1 MIPAVTIG
9 TVVKKA
15 LELIAVSDSGRKFL
29 GYVLCIAV
37 FLLLLPVIVVCGL
50 FGWMANDGGTL
61 LLREELLNN
70 LPEENA
76 AVIEQMNTVCDTIQ
90 NVFEIKGL
98 SVMDERKAETI
109 YLTCLV
115 GREDDENF
123 YNDLADCFLYADAET
138 DVFDLVSITF
148 GVEIS
153 DDDREMIEKIE

>member
-1 MIPAVTIG
+1 MDIAIIIG

-15 LELIAVSDSGRKFL
+15 LELLAVNDSGRKFL

-61 LLREELLNN
+61 MLREELLNN

-76 AVIEQMNTVCDTIQ
+76 AVIEQMNMVCDTIQ

-98 SVMDERKAETI
+98 SVTDERRAETI

-115 GREDDENF
+115 GRENDENF

-138 DVFDLVSITF
+138 DVFDLISITF

-153 DDDREMIEKIE
+153 EEDREMIEKIE

>member
-1 MIPAVTIG
+1 MAIAITVG

-15 LELIAVSDSGRKFL
+15 LELLAVNDSGRKFL

-76 AVIEQMNTVCDTIQ
+76 AVIEQLNTVCDTIQ

-98 SVMDERKAETI
+98 SVTDERRAEAI
-109 YLTCLV
+109 YLTCLA

-123 YNDLADCFLYADAET
+123 YNDLADCFLYADSENG
-138 DVFDLVSITF
+138 VFDWITTVF

-153 DDDREMIEKIE
+153 EEDREMIEKIE

>member
-1 MIPAVTIG
+1 MDIAITIG

-15 LELIAVSDSGRKFL
+15 LELLAVNDSGRKFL

-76 AVIEQMNTVCDTIQ
+76 AVIE

-98 SVMDERKAETI
+98 SVTDERKAEAI
-109 YLTCLV
+109 YLTCLA

-123 YNDLADCFLYADAET
+123 YNDLADCFLYADAKN
-138 DVFDLVSITF
+138 DVFDWITVVF

-153 DDDREMIEKIE
+153 EEDREMIEKIE

>member
-1 MIPAVTIG
+1 MDIAITIG

-15 LELIAVSDSGRKFL
+15 LELLAVNDNGRKFL

-98 SVMDERKAETI
+98 SVTDERKAEAI

-115 GREDDENF
+115 GQEDDENF
-123 YNDLADCFLYADAET
+123 YNDLADCFLCADT
-138 DVFDLVSITF
+138 GNDIFDWITVVF

-153 DDDREMIEKIE
+153 EEDREMIEKIE

>member
-1 MIPAVTIG
+1 MDIAITIG

-15 LELIAVSDSGRKFL
+15 LELLAVNDSGRKFL

-50 FGWMANDGGTL
+50 FGWMANDGDTL
-61 LLREELLNN
+61 LLRDELLNN

-98 SVMDERKAETI
+98 SVTDERKAEAI
-109 YLTCLV
+109 YLTYLV

-123 YNDLADCFLYADAET
+123 YNDLADCFLYTDAEN
-138 DVFDLVSITF
+138 DVFDWITAVF

-153 DDDREMIEKIE
+153 EEDREMIEKIE

>member
-1 MIPAVTIG
+1 MTIAITVG

-15 LELIAVSDSGRKFL
+15 LELLAVNDSGRKFL

-90 NVFEIKGL
+90 SVFEIKGL
-98 SVMDERKAETI
+98 SVTDERKAEAI
-109 YLTCLV
+109 YLTYLV

-123 YNDLADCFLYADAET
+123 YNDLADCFLYTDAEN
-138 DVFDLVSITF
+138 DVFDWITAVF

-153 DDDREMIEKIE
+153 EEDREMIEKIE

>member
-1 MIPAVTIG
+1 MTIAITIG

-15 LELIAVSDSGRKFL
+15 LELLAVNDSGRKFL

-98 SVMDERKAETI
+98 SVTDERKAEAI

-123 YNDLADCFLYADAET
+123 YNDLADCFLYADAEN
-138 DVFDLVSITF
+138 DVFDWITAVF
-148 GVEIS
+148 GVEIAKE
-153 DDDREMIEKIE
+153 DREMIEKIE

>member
-1 MIPAVTIG
+1 MITAITIG

-15 LELIAVSDSGRKFL
+15 LELLAVNDSGRKFL

-98 SVMDERKAETI
+98 SVTDERRAEAI
-109 YLTCLV
+109 YLTYLV

-123 YNDLADCFLYADAET
+123 YNDLADCFLYANAET
-138 DVFDLVSITF
+138 DVYDYVAITF

-153 DDDREMIEKIE
+153 EEDREIIEKIE

>member
-1 MIPAVTIG
+1 MTTAITIG

-15 LELIAVSDSGRKFL
+15 LELLAVNDSGRKFL

-50 FGWMANDGGTL
+50 FGWMSNDGGTL

-98 SVMDERKAETI
+98 SVTDECRAEAI

-115 GREDDENF
+115 GREEDENF

-138 DVFDLVSITF
+138 DVFDIVSITF

-153 DDDREMIEKIE
+153 EEDREMIEKIE

>member
-1 MIPAVTIG
+1 MDIAITIG

-15 LELIAVSDSGRKFL
+15 LELLAVNDSGRKFL

-98 SVMDERKAETI
+98 SVIDERKAEAI
-109 YLTCLV
+109 YLTRLV
-115 GREDDENF
+115 GQEKDENF
-123 YNDLADCFLYADAET
+123 YNDLADCFLYADAEN
-138 DVFDLVSITF
+138 DVFDCITAVF

-153 DDDREMIEKIE
+153 EEDREMIDKIE

>member
-1 MIPAVTIG
+1 MAIAITIG

-15 LELIAVSDSGRKFL
+15 LELLAVNDSGRKFL

-61 LLREELLNN
+61 LLREKLLNN

-98 SVMDERKAETI
+98 SVTDERKAEAI
-109 YLTCLV
+109 YLTYLV

-123 YNDLADCFLYADAET
+123 YNDLADCFLYTDAEN
-138 DVFDLVSITF
+138 DVFDWITAVF
-148 GVEIS
+148 GVEIFEE
-153 DDDREMIEKIE
+153 DREMIEKIE